1 MLKIKQNKKIISLSF
16 KMLYQLMFILVQ
28 VTFFYD
34 FSLS

>member
-16 KMLYQLMFILVQ
+16 KILYQLMFILVQ